1 MFKNIVLAFDGS
13 EYSQKAL
20 QCAKAIA
27 ERFEATLWLV
37 HVFRNPSDLLGYTDY
52 EKVYARRKGAAQAVV
67 DDARQKLGRTTV
79 TVQEQLREGHET
91 ESILKV
97 AENCKA
103 DLIVMGTRGLGAVKG
118 LLVGSVSRKVIHY
131 APCSV
136 MVVH

>member
-13 EYSQKAL
+13 EYSHKAL
-20 QCAKAIA
+20 QSARVIA

-52 EKVYARRKGAAQAVV
+52 EKLYARRKSAAQAVL
-67 DDARQKLGRTTV
+67 DDAQQKLGRTTF
-79 TVQEQLREGHET
+79 TVQEELQEGLEA

-97 AENCKA
+97 AENCAA
-103 DLIVMGTRGLGAVKG
+103 DLIVMGTRGLGAVRG

-131 APCSV
+131 ASCPV

>member
-1 MFKNIVLAFDGS
+1 MFTNIVLAYDGS

-20 QCAKAIA
+20 QRAKVIA

-52 EKVYARRKGAAQAVV
+52 EKLFAKRKSAAQAVL
-67 DDARQKLGRTTV
+67 DDARQQLGRTTFK
-79 TVQEQLREGHET
+79 VQEKLQDGLET

-103 DLIVMGTRGLGAVKG
+103 DLIVMGTRGLGTVKG

-131 APCSV
+131 AECPV

>member
-13 EYSQKAL
+13 DYSNKAL
-20 QCAKAIA
+20 QCAKGIS

-37 HVFRNPSDLLGYTDY
+37 HVFRNPSDLLGYADY
-52 EKVYARRKGAAQAVV
+52 EKLYARRRSAAQAVL
-67 DDARQKLGRTTV
+67 DEARQKMGTTTFIV
-79 TVQEQLREGHET
+79 NEELHEGPEA

-97 AENCKA
+97 AESRKA

-118 LLVGSVSRKVIHY
+118 FLVGSVSRKVIHY
-131 APCSV
+131 ASCPV

>member
-13 EYSQKAL
+13 DYSLKAL
-20 QCAKAIA
+20 QCAKSLA

-37 HVFRNPSDLLGYTDY
+37 HVFRNPSDFLGYTDY
-52 EKVYARRKGAAQAVV
+52 EKLYARRKSAAQAVL
-67 DDARQKLGRTTV
+67 DDALQKLGTTTFIV
-79 TVQEQLREGHET
+79 NGELLEGPEA

-97 AENCKA
+97 AENRKA

-118 LLVGSVSRKVIHY
+118 FLVGSVSRKVIHY
-131 APCSV
+131 ADCPV

>member
-1 MFKNIVLAFDGS
+1 MFKNIVLAYDGS

-20 QCAKAIA
+20 QRAKAIA
-27 ERFEATLWLV
+27 EHFEATLWLV

-52 EKVYARRKGAAQAVV
+52 EKLFAKRKSAAQAVL
-67 DDARQKLGRTTV
+67 DDARQKLGRTMFA
-79 TVQEQLREGHET
+79 VQEKLQDGLET

-103 DLIVMGTRGLGAVKG
+103 DLIVMGTRGLGTVKG
-118 LLVGSVSRKVIHY
+118 LLVGSVSRKVIHL
-131 APCSV
+131 ADCPV

>member
-1 MFKNIVLAFDGS
+1 MFKNIVCAYDGS

-20 QCAKAIA
+20 QRAKAIA

-52 EKVYARRKGAAQAVV
+52 EKLFAKRKSAAQVV
-67 DDARQKLGRTTV
+67 LDDARRQLGRTTFP
-79 TVQEQLREGHET
+79 VQEKLQDGLET

-131 APCSV
+131 AECPV

>member
-1 MFKNIVLAFDGS
+1 MFNNIVLAFDGS
-13 EYSQKAL
+13 EYSHKAL
-20 QCAKAIA
+20 QSARAIA

-52 EKVYARRKGAAQAVV
+52 EKLYARRKGAAQAVL
-67 DDARQKLGRTTV
+67 DDARLKFGTTTFIV
-79 TVQEQLREGHET
+79 NEELHEGLEA

-97 AENCKA
+97 AESREA
-103 DLIVMGTRGLGAVKG
+103 DLIVMGTRGLGTVKG

-131 APCSV
+131 ASCPV

>member
-1 MFKNIVLAFDGS
+1 MFTNIVLAYDGS
-13 EYSQKAL
+13 EYSQRAL
-20 QCAKAIA
+20 QRAKAIA

-52 EKVYARRKGAAQAVV
+52 EKLFAKRKSAAQAVL
-67 DDARQKLGRTTV
+67 DDARQQLGRTTFK
-79 TVQEQLREGHET
+79 VQEKLQDGLET

-103 DLIVMGTRGLGAVKG
+103 DLIVMGTRGLGTVKG

-131 APCSV
+131 AECPV